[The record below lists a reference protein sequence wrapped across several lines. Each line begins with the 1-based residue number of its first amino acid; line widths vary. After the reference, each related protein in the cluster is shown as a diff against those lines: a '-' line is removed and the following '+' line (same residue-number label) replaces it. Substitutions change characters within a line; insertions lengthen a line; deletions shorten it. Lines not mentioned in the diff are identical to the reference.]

1 MQIATGVRVVS
12 VTDGGPAAKAGIA
25 RGDLLTSIDGTAVQ
39 TAQQVIDAVGN
50 HKPGDTVKIGV
61 VHAADGAAS
70 EAAVTL
76 AENPQDAAKAFLGV
90 QLGSFGVSPRS
101 GRAGSRRPHPPRHGP
116 GRSQQIQRY
125 GRLSRGRGRRSQE
138 GRCSDRSAPGSSPA
152 TPRSRCS
159 ASL

>member
-50 HKPGDTVKIGV
+50 HKPGDAVKIGV

-76 AENPQDAAKAFLGV
+76 AENPQDASRAFLGV
-90 QLGSFGVSPRS
+90 QLGSFGANPGQGGRGPGGRTPR
-101 GRAGSRRPHPPRHGP
+101 GTVPGSRNSYSGT
-116 GRSQQIQRY
+116 
-125 GRLSRGRGRRSQE
+125 
-138 GRCSDRSAPGSSPA
+138 DA
-152 TPRSRCS
+152 
-159 ASL
+159 